1 MNQIAMPLA
10 LESDVLAAQKGDRD
24 AFARLVEK
32 TRNTISSIAL
42 AIVKDLDASE
52 DVAQQVYIAVWQGIK
67 RLKNTASFL
76 PWVRQTTRY
85 KAYNY
90 LRDNRVSQRLS
101 GDEAESV
108 LSSFCSD
115 PDMQELSF
123 QRDEQSM
130 ILSRFIDELPDDS
143 REIVLLYYREE
154 QSTQQVA
161 ELLEISEAVV
171 RQRLSRVRKQ
181 LQSKLLQKYGRLILS
196 TAPTISFSMLMAS
209 AMVGTS
215 PVAASTLASTFAG
228 GKTTLGGKLLALL
241 GGTFIGI
248 AAGLLGAWYG
258 AKRQI
263 EQVDNVQAKAQ
274 MRLYRNQLMVWVA
287 VIGALFSLSFPLS
300 PGWLLPLITYAVFLL
315 GLLGLVWRNNL
326 FYDQVKYGNRR
337 LTRQEKRR
345 RRWDYACGI
354 WGTLLGVILGLGG
367 LIAGLIMSGRMPGIS
382 Q

>member
-1 MNQIAMPLA
+1 MNQNAIPLA
-10 LESDVLAAQKGDRD
+10 LESDILAAQNGDRD

-42 AIVKDLDASE
+42 AIVKDLDGSE

-90 LRDNRVSQRLS
+90 LRDNRVSQRLT
-101 GDEAESV
+101 GEQAESV
-108 LSSFCSD
+108 LSRFCSD
-115 PDMQELSF
+115 SDTQELAF
-123 QRDEQSM
+123 HRGEQSM
-130 ILSRFIDELPDDS
+130 ILSRFIDQLPDDS

-196 TAPTISFSMLMAS
+196 TAPTVSFSMLMAS

-228 GKTTLGGKLLALL
+228 SKTTLGGKLLALL
-241 GGTFIGI
+241 GGAFIGI
-248 AAGLLGAWYG
+248 VAGLFGAWYG

-263 EQVDNVQAKAQ
+263 EQVDNLQAKAR
-274 MRLYRNQLMVWVA
+274 MKLYRNQLMVWVA
-287 VIGALFSLSFPLS
+287 LAGTLFSLSFPFS
-300 PGWLLPLITYAVFLL
+300 PGWVLPLVSYVVFLL

-326 FYDQVKYGNRR
+326 FYDQVKYANRR
-337 LTRQEKRR
+337 LTQQEKRR

-354 WGTLLGVILGLGG
+354 WGTLLGVLLGLGG
-367 LIAGLIMSGRMPGIS
+367 LIVGFIASGRMPGIS